1 MFVKFKDFRFLY
13 LLNYSFFFLLG
24 FIFRVFLMEQ
34 LIYKTDE
41 FEGPLDLML
50 KLIAKNKLDIC
61 NIEIS
66 SLLEQYLVQLDLLRQ
81 QNLEISSSFLEMAAK
96 LVYIKT
102 AQLLPKYEEEAR
114 TLKEEITSQ
123 LLEYNEYKKV
133 SEILLNNLNF
143 DLFCRKPMKIDLDLT
158 YKGIHSI
165 AEIGRTYIDIIDSIL
180 SKNLKLLEEREDNLQ
195 KIVTKK
201 PVSVF
206 SKVLYI
212 LKCLY
217 KKGEFVFEDLFFKKE
232 EKSELIAFF
241 LAVLELIKCNKVLIA
256 HESNKIVPSENCVFK
271 SKKMRKNVLV

>member
-1 MFVKFKDFRFLY
+1 
-13 LLNYSFFFLLG
+13 
-24 FIFRVFLMEQ
+24 MEQ

-66 SLLEQYLVQLDLLRQ
+66 SLLEQYLAQLDLLRQ

-102 AQLLPKYEEEAR
+102 AQLLPKYEEEAKI
-114 TLKEEITSQ
+114 LKEEITSQ

-133 SEILLNNLNF
+133 SEILLNSLNF

-180 SKNLKLLEEREDNLQ
+180 SKNLKLLEEREDNLK

-217 KKGEFVFEDLFFKKE
+217 KKGEFVFEDLFLKKD

-256 HESNKIVPSENCVFK
+256 HESNKIVPSEKCVFK
-271 SKKMRKNVLV
+271 SKKRLKNVLV